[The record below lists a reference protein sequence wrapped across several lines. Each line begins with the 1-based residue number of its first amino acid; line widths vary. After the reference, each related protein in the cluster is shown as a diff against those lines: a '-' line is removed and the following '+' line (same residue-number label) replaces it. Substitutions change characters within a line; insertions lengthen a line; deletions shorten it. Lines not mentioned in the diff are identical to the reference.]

1 MIVFTATLKAKPGKE
16 KDLEDALV
24 QMVSEVQNEEGALIY
39 ILHRVKNTPGQFTF
53 YEKYINQAAWQFH
66 DSTPHMKALLKKLES
81 LLADEIKIT
90 HFEEIASISR

>member
-16 KDLEDALV
+16 KELEDALV
-24 QMVSEVQNEEGALIY
+24 HMVSEVQNEEGALVY

-53 YEKYINQAAWQFH
+53 YEKYINHAALEIH

-81 LLADEIKIT
+81 ILYDEIKIS